1 MENKRTTRNLIAKC
15 ASLGVSFAATMLIT
29 RLVVSH
35 SGNEAYGFYSLSND
49 FVNVAMIVSIA
60 LNSMSSRFI
69 TVSYYRDEADT
80 ANQYFNSIFY
90 ANLMLA
96 AAFLPL
102 TGVVVWN
109 LEKLISIPAELVE
122 DVKILFGFM
131 LANFLLTIA
140 GAVFSVATFIRNRV
154 DLDSL
159 RTIESNLLKLLIIV
173 AFFSC
178 FPPKIWYL
186 GVSTL
191 TGCVYV
197 FLCNIHYVRKL
208 TPDIRI
214 FRPEYFRVDKLREVL
229 KSGLWNCLNRISAIL
244 LMGVDLLLANQ
255 FISSAAMGLLSISK
269 TLPKLVLSAMSSFA
283 TAFTP
288 GMTIEYAKKD
298 RDGLLNAILFSV
310 KICAALSIV
319 IQNVALIL
327 GKELYALWVPG
338 QDTDKLYI
346 LSVVAMSGYLVL
358 MPFECFYSLFTI
370 ANKVKTSSLYMF
382 AEALVTIA
390 IVLAGIQLI
399 EDEFLKLCVIT
410 GVSSVAEIIRGLF
423 FLPLFGAHCIQ
434 RGPGVFYVQLCR
446 VLIAQTVSG
455 VGAYALCGLISGG
468 TWLRLCM
475 KIPIVGVVSALTWFL
490 LVLDSSERQNFFR
503 RLRITR

>member
-1 MENKRTTRNLIAKC
+1 MENKRTTKNLIAKC

-69 TVSYYRDEADT
+69 TVSYYRDDADT

-102 TGVVVWN
+102 IGVVVWN
-109 LEKLISIPAELVE
+109 LEKLISIPAGLVE

-154 DLDSL
+154 DLESV
-159 RTIESNLLKLLIIV
+159 RAIESNLLRLGII
-173 AFFSC
+173 AALYFC
-178 FPPKIWYL
+178 FPPRVWYL
-186 GVSTL
+186 GVSAL
-191 TGCVYV
+191 AGCAYV
-197 FLCNIHYVRKL
+197 FLFNIRYVRRL
-208 TPDIRI
+208 TPDIRMFQPES
-214 FRPEYFRVDKLREVL
+214 FRTDKLREVL
-229 KSGLWNCLNRISAIL
+229 KSGLWNCLNRISYIL
-244 LMGVDLLLANQ
+244 LMGADLLLANE
-255 FISSAAMGLLSISK
+255 FVSSAAMGLLSVSK

-298 RDGLLNAILFSV
+298 REGLLNAILFSV
-310 KICAALSIV
+310 KICALLSIAV
-319 IQNVALIL
+319 QNVALIL

-338 QDTDKLYI
+338 QDADKLYI

-370 ANKVKTSSLYMF
+370 TNKVKTSSLYMF
-382 AEALVTIA
+382 GEALVTITL
-390 IVLAGIQLI
+390 VLSGIQLI
-399 EDEFLKLCVIT
+399 EDEFLKLCVIA
-410 GVSSVAEIIRGLF
+410 GVSSLAEIIRGLF

-434 RGPGVFYVQLCR
+434 RSPGVFYAQLCR
-446 VLIAQTVSG
+446 ILIAQAVSG
-455 VGAYALCGLISGG
+455 AGAYAICGLMSGG
-468 TWLRLCM
+468 SWLRLCL
-475 KIPIVGVVSALTWFL
+475 KLPVVGGASLLAWFP
-490 LVLDSSERQNFFR
+490 LVLDGSDRETLFR
-503 RLRITR
+503 RFHIMR